1 MEMGVDPIGGME
13 KMAPVQDSIRK
24 VYQNVSGDQKT
35 SSTQGVGGDTVSVS
49 LQRSSSTMDKLG
61 SVNEEKNLFATAIR
75 ETDKALHEVSNV
87 TVKMKV
93 RLETIV
99 KNFPPFTMDSAERK
113 DLLMSYISLR
123 KEIEKMTFPKPP
135 APVYENNQK
144 LWEKLDFTDSRKV
157 AESIPALDET
167 SSDSQVRRAVGS
179 LNELQASLGDGRKEL
194 FRTITE

>member
-1 MEMGVDPIGGME
+1 MSADPIGVID
-13 KMAPVQDSIRK
+13 KVVPVQDSLRTA
-24 VYQNVSGDQKT
+24 YHQAPDEQKKK
-35 SSTQGVGGDTVSVS
+35 SVQGAGGDTVSVS

-61 SVNEEKNLFATAIR
+61 SVNEEKNLFATDIR
-75 ETDKALHEVSNV
+75 KTDKALHEVSNV
-87 TVKMKV
+87 TVKMKE

-123 KEIEKMTFPKPP
+123 KQIEKLTFPKPP

-144 LWEKLDFTDSRKV
+144 LWEKLDFADTQKV
-157 AESIPALDET
+157 AEAIPALDET
-167 SSDSQVRRAVGS
+167 SSDSQVRRTVGS
-179 LNELQASLGDGRKEL
+179 LNELQTSLGEGRIDL